1 MGFDSDEEDLPV
13 AMAPV
18 CPAALNKN
26 TVISLHSIG
35 EDLIAAQESFC
46 EKGGSNKRLRARIVF
61 CMNPWDRYVRWA
73 GPRTRR
79 F

>member
-18 CPAALNKN
+18 YPAALNKN
-26 TVISLHSIG
+26 TCVSLHCVG
-35 EDLIAAQESFC
+35 EDLVAAQEAFC
-46 EKGGSNKRLRARIVF
+46 EKRGSNNRVRARIVF
-61 CMNPWDRYVRWA
+61 CMNPWDRCVRCKNLDHQ
-73 GPRTRR
+73 